1 MSSSCFVHPTNAPIL
16 SSLTDHSSISTAK
29 THSDQFNSA
38 YNYFHSSSDTSTQ
51 EDYNS
56 SPNDLFSYSS
66 DSSEESSTTKAVSPL
81 QPTEARDHRGNNYKF
96 MTSQSSTVLN
106 VAASSAQQRR
116 QEQTSQIGGNQ
127 KADMVLEASTYT
139 SFSPNH
145 DWPQNSDIMSLS
157 VSTGNLPQQSAAQNL
172 PTSEELSPMATE
184 TSGSPLNFIDKQAI
198 SETNESPNLILMGN
212 SSDSS
217 ASVSNGISRCMN
229 EIFENTAIPS
239 SEFNFFHSDNYNR
252 HFILNQSNL
261 TTQKQQW
268 SNSFDPRTSSDN
280 QCADKHVTRS
290 RNVSFE
296 DYKHQA
302 GNKLNFNL
310 SLSQESDKVQGS
322 LNSQQLF
329 TQQNNQPHTEM
340 TSYMSQ
346 QFPLA
351 LEKHSFPSADL
362 MKPADMNKNS
372 NKNNYVMYNN
382 SGSSV
387 EISAPFYSQES
398 FESSKVASPA
408 NYLDNSVNSQIALE
422 RCNSKMSPQSINV
435 SAGSDMNWKNDRLN
449 FEDGSSRLAFNNKI
463 NTFGTN
469 NFISS
474 ANSSIKNSQCAFYP
488 PSAISVKNEVGNS
501 QEMPFIDHRS
511 FFPNSGV
518 SPTKHHQNP
527 FGFAGLATASVG
539 GNEYLYSQQNP
550 YFPQIGATTAGIM
563 NSYKNRYNP
572 YHQAIDDAQSSMT
585 GCLSIRTPSEGLCA
599 VCGDNAACQ
608 HYGVRTC
615 EGCKGFFKRTVQ
627 KKSTYVC
634 LVNKNCDIDKK
645 RRNRCQFC
653 RFEKCLAVGMI
664 KEVVRTNHLKG
675 RRGRLPSKAKG
686 PKDTI
691 ARPSPTPSLITN
703 LVQAHIC
710 TNPASA
716 NIDTSKYRSPC
727 MRPICQPNY
736 SMLDETSNFYH
747 LLNECLTATR
757 IWAEKIQGFEHFC
770 VEDQNK
776 LIENSFFEIF
786 VLRLVIRSDASERK
800 WVFCNGIAL
809 HQEQLIG
816 MFDTWIETLAH
827 FMAYWK
833 NLHVDLSSY
842 SCMFAYLLF
851 RDCSGIREP
860 MKVKQMQASVL
871 DQLHKHTRTSQL
883 TSDRPNFLNKL
894 LGATRDLSETALQG
908 IKRLRRLQT
917 DYPSVPIPK
926 SLEVVLNQCL
936 RK

>member
-1 MSSSCFVHPTNAPIL
+1 
-16 SSLTDHSSISTAK
+16 
-29 THSDQFNSA
+29 
-38 YNYFHSSSDTSTQ
+38 
-51 EDYNS
+51 
-56 SPNDLFSYSS
+56 
-66 DSSEESSTTKAVSPL
+66 
-81 QPTEARDHRGNNYKF
+81 
-96 MTSQSSTVLN
+96 MTSQPSSVLN
-106 VAASSAQQRR
+106 AAGTSRQR
-116 QEQTSQIGGNQ
+116 EQVEKGG
-127 KADMVLEASTYT
+127 MVLENSTFPT
-139 SFSPNH
+139 FSPNNEWQPSNQ
-145 DWPQNSDIMSLS
+145 DMLSLT
-157 VSTGNLPQQSAAQNL
+157 VSTGNLPRQPANRA
-172 PTSEELSPMATE
+172 SEELSPMATE
-184 TSGSPLNFIDKQAI
+184 TSGSPLNFIEKQAV
-198 SETNESPNLILMGN
+198 SDANESPNLILMGN

-229 EIFENTAIPS
+229 EIFESAAIPS
-239 SEFNFFHSDNYNR
+239 SEFNFLQSDNYNR
-252 HFILNQSNL
+252 HPALNQGGVAA
-261 TTQKQQW
+261 QKQW
-268 SNSFDPRTSSDN
+268 PSSFEPPASAGKD
-280 QCADKHVTRS
+280 RS

-296 DYKHQA
+296 DYKHPA
-302 GNKLNFNL
+302 GGKLNFNL
-310 SLSQESDKVQGS
+310 SQEGDKMQIS
-322 LNSQQLF
+322 SQQLF
-329 TQQNNQPHTEM
+329 AQQQQGNEM
-340 TSYMSQ
+340 TYMSQ

-351 LEKHSFPSADL
+351 LEKNSFPTADL
-362 MKPADMNKNS
+362 MKADASKALSKTS
-372 NKNNYVMYNN
+372 NYMMYNN
-382 SGSSV
+382 A

-398 FESSKVASPA
+398 FESSKVASPV
-408 NYLDNSVNSQIALE
+408 NYLDSRDISGVSSQIALE
-422 RCNSKMSPQSINV
+422 RCNSKMSPPQSN
-435 SAGSDMNWKNDRLN
+435 DQWKSDRLN
-449 FEDGSSRLAFNNKI
+449 FEDGGARLAFNNKI
-463 NTFGTN
+463 NTFGAS
-469 NFISS
+469 NFIGNGSM
-474 ANSSIKNSQCAFYP
+474 KNNQHAFYP
-488 PSAISVKNEVGNS
+488 PSISVKNEIGNS
-501 QEMPFIDHRS
+501 QEMHFIDHRS
-511 FFPNSGV
+511 FFPASGV
-518 SPTKHHQNP
+518 APSKHHQTP
-527 FGFAGLATASVG
+527 FGFGLTAS

-550 YFPQIGATTAGIM
+550 YFPQIPGATTIM
-563 NSYKNRYNP
+563 SQYKQRYNP
-572 YHQAIDDAQSSMT
+572 YHVDDSQSSVT
-585 GCLSIRTPSEGLCA
+585 GCLAIRTPSEGLCA

-786 VLRLVIRSDASERK
+786 VFRLVIRSDASERK

-816 MFDTWIETLAH
+816 MFDSWIETLSH

-851 RDCSGIREP
+851 RDCTGIREP
-860 MKVKQMQASVL
+860 GKVKRTQDQILA
-871 DQLHKHTRTSQL
+871 QLHKHVTTSQL
-883 TSDRPNFLNKL
+883 TSDRPNLLNKIL
-894 LGATRDLSETALQG
+894 AATRDLSETAAQG
-908 IKRLRRLQT
+908 VKRVRRLQA
-917 DYPSVPIPK
+917 DYPGVQMPK
-926 SLEVVLNQCL
+926 SLEAVVNGCM

>member
-1 MSSSCFVHPTNAPIL
+1 MTSQPSSVLNAAG
-16 SSLTDHSSISTAK
+16 SSRQREQVGGQKGNMVL
-29 THSDQFNSA
+29 
-38 YNYFHSSSDTSTQ
+38 
-51 EDYNS
+51 
-56 SPNDLFSYSS
+56 
-66 DSSEESSTTKAVSPL
+66 ESSTFAT
-81 QPTEARDHRGNNYKF
+81 
-96 MTSQSSTVLN
+96 
-106 VAASSAQQRR
+106 
-116 QEQTSQIGGNQ
+116 
-127 KADMVLEASTYT
+127 
-139 SFSPNH
+139 FSPNH
-145 DWPQNSDIMSLS
+145 DWQPNQDILSLT
-157 VSTGNLPQQSAAQNL
+157 VSTGNLPQQSANQ
-172 PTSEELSPMATE
+172 TSEELSPMATE
-184 TSGSPLNFIDKQAI
+184 TSGSPLNFIDKQAV

-229 EIFENTAIPS
+229 EIFESAAIPS
-239 SEFNFFHSDNYNR
+239 SEFSFLQSDNYNR
-252 HFILNQSNL
+252 HLALNQGGMAA
-261 TTQKQQW
+261 QKQW
-268 SNSFDPRTSSDN
+268 SGSFEPPVSKD
-280 QCADKHVTRS
+280 RS

-296 DYKHQA
+296 DYKHPA
-302 GNKLNFNL
+302 GGKLNFNL
-310 SLSQESDKVQGS
+310 PLSQESEKMQLS
-322 LNSQQLF
+322 SQQLF
-329 TQQNNQPHTEM
+329 TQQQQQSSEM
-340 TSYMSQ
+340 TYMSQ

-351 LEKHSFPSADL
+351 LEKNSFPTADL
-362 MKPADMNKNS
+362 MKADASKAS
-372 NKNNYVMYNN
+372 NKTSNYMMYNN
-382 SGSSV
+382 A

-398 FESSKVASPA
+398 FESSKVTSPV
-408 NYLDNSVNSQIALE
+408 NYLDNREISGVNSQIALE
-422 RCNSKMSPQSINV
+422 RCNSKMSPPQSN
-435 SAGSDMNWKNDRLN
+435 DHWKSDRLS
-449 FEDGSSRLAFNNKI
+449 FEDGSARLAFNNKI
-463 NTFGTN
+463 NTFGAN
-469 NFISS
+469 NFIGNGSM
-474 ANSSIKNSQCAFYP
+474 KNTQHAFYP

-501 QEMPFIDHRS
+501 QEMHFIDHRS
-511 FFPNSGV
+511 FFPGSGV
-518 SPTKHHQNP
+518 APSKHHQNP
-527 FGFAGLATASVG
+527 FGFGLATASG
-539 GNEYLYSQQNP
+539 GEYLYSQQNP
-550 YFPQIGATTAGIM
+550 YFPQIGATTIM
-563 NSYKNRYNP
+563 SQYKNRYNP
-572 YHQAIDDAQSSMT
+572 YHQVAIDDAQSSVT

-776 LIENSFFEIF
+776 LVENSFFEIF
-786 VLRLVIRSDASERK
+786 VLRLVIRSDATERK

-816 MFDTWIETLAH
+816 MFDSWIETLSH

-851 RDCSGIREP
+851 RDCPGTREP
-860 MKVKQMQASVL
+860 MKVKRMQDSIL
-871 DQLHKHTRTSQL
+871 GQLHKHVTTSQL

-894 LGATRDLSETALQG
+894 LAATRDLSETALQG
-908 IKRLRRLQT
+908 AKRARRLQA
-917 DYPSVPIPK
+917 DYPGVAMPK
-926 SLEVVLNQCL
+926 GLEAVVSQCM